1 MNYKEVVF
9 EIKSYDVDRNNKLK
23 ISSLFNYMQDI
34 AGYHAEELN
43 FGYGALKEKNL
54 FWVLSR
60 VLIKLKRAPIWNES
74 LRIVTFPKGINKLFA
89 VRDFIYYIGDEQ
101 IGASTSYWLLLN
113 SQTLRPQR
121 IESLNLQ
128 IIFDNKEHGLDASLE
143 KLKYEGLLS
152 VPLERNVYY
161 NDIDVNNHVN
171 NARYVEFIEDYF
183 SAELMSG
190 KTISNIQVNYLS
202 EAKINDVLTIQ
213 SGYSEDGRS
222 RFVDISNKNGS
233 AKNIEAIVE
242 FKNY

>member
-1 MNYKEVVF
+1 MNSKEMIF
-9 EIKSYDVDRNNKLK
+9 EIKSYDVDQNKKLK
-23 ISSLFNYMQDI
+23 ISALFNYMQDI

-43 FGYGALKEKNL
+43 VGYGALKEKNL

-60 VLIKLKRAPIWNES
+60 VMITLDRLPTWNET

-89 VRDFIYYIGDEQ
+89 VRDFIYYIGDER

-113 SQTLRPQR
+113 IQTLRPQR
-121 IESLNLQ
+121 IESLNMK
-128 IIFDNKEHGLDASLE
+128 INFDNNERGLDISLD
-143 KLKYEGLLS
+143 KLKFDGFLRS
-152 VPLERNVYY
+152 PLERNVYY

-183 SAELMSG
+183 STELLSG

-213 SGYSEDGRS
+213 SGYSEDGRFS
-222 RFVDISNKNGS
+222 FIDISNKNGS
-233 AKNIEAIVE
+233 AKNIEAIIK
-242 FKNY
+242 FRNY